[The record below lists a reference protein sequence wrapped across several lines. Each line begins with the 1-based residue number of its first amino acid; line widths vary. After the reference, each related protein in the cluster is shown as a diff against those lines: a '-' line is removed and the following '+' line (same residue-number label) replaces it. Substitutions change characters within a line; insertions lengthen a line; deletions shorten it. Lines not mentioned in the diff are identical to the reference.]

1 MSAPISSPTTPLTNQ
16 AVADKLSDMSFRFPQ
31 FLMAEGLHP
40 GNVLEYFYQSP
51 FYLQLDGPESLNDK
65 VRKNELRPE
74 EVPYTEGT
82 VYELVGMNKEG
93 EAGNVPLSIFV
104 IQRVKQRK
112 AGFRTGPGG
121 QPVPCRRAAQ
131 QMFYIIAGNA
141 SRQYLGRVELTRKD
155 IGEGIFRLL
164 LVARLCLRERP
175 KKVDTEF
182 NLVSTV
188 LHLSEFL
195 LRYGK
200 HISQRDF
207 HFAKSGAS
215 RVKPHRCLI
224 CANRYKAPCLGR
236 LLERQLTMAFTRV
249 DDILNT
255 CKETF
260 GMSSSGCK
268 WHGVS
273 MLILVAVVEGVV
285 WIFATVLSVLQGD
298 DNELT
303 EKALESTEDAEV
315 SQGDNGVE
323 TDAVLLRQPHR
334 NLGSTHRLYTW

>member
-1 MSAPISSPTTPLTNQ
+1 MSAPISSPTTPLANQ

-65 VRKNELRPE
+65 VRKNELRPD

-82 VYELVGMNKEG
+82 VYELVGMNKEA

-141 SRQYLGRVELTRKD
+141 
-155 IGEGIFRLL
+155 
-164 LVARLCLRERP
+164 
-175 KKVDTEF
+175 
-182 NLVSTV
+182 
-188 LHLSEFL
+188 
-195 LRYGK
+195 
-200 HISQRDF
+200 
-207 HFAKSGAS
+207 
-215 RVKPHRCLI
+215 
-224 CANRYKAPCLGR
+224 YKAPCLGR

-260 GMSSSGCK
+260 GMSSSG
-268 WHGVS
+268 
-273 MLILVAVVEGVV
+273 L
-285 WIFATVLSVLQGD
+285 LQGD

-303 EKALESTEDAEV
+303 EKAL
-315 SQGDNGVE
+315 GKHGGC
-323 TDAVLLRQPHR
+323 
-334 NLGSTHRLYTW
+334 GSVAR